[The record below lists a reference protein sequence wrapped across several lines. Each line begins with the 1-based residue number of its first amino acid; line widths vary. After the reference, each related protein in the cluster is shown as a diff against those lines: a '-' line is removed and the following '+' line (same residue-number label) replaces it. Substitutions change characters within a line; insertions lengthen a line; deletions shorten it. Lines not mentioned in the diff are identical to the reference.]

1 MRLLSLE
8 KIFEEACNKH
18 EHLKLLASQ
27 WRFDKELISKALQNI
42 SSLFPH
48 YSRHDASHSKQIIV
62 NIERMLGERILHLT
76 ATDMWL
82 ILESAYSH
90 DIGMVIT
97 HKQIQD
103 MNSPEFNTFV
113 QDIANTP
120 EHELHDFSANWINGD
135 ATLPNGADA
144 HVFFD
149 EYRQIL
155 AEWYRRKHPEN
166 ASNIIRNPFEE
177 IGLSSPRNELL
188 PKRLF
193 GALAAICNAHGQPFD
208 DVMKLPFSEA
218 DMATEDCH
226 PRYVAFLLRMA
237 DLLDVDDNRFC
248 PVMMRMCGASLPSSS
263 HIHLEKHQGIKHFRL
278 DSERIKIE
286 VVCPSTDSY
295 EIAHDWFKWLE
306 KEYHSQSQHWPKIV
320 PSKKLGRL
328 PTLSPPKVSLKKPYL
343 IISEGKKPTFDL
355 DHSAILKLLRST
367 GLYTSK
373 VDSIREILQNAVDST
388 IISIWESH
396 KEKIINLEPSSM
408 ELFSLYDEKP
418 IIVDFLP
425 NESNPK
431 TITLTVKDSG
441 TGISKLDIER
451 MLKVGNSNKNSNR
464 SRLIRNMPE
473 WFKPSGNFGIG
484 LQSISLLADSFT
496 ITTKSRSS
504 QEAFKLTFNLG
515 KGSSVVIERIDSET
529 VDYGATIAVDITIE
543 DFPKII
549 SIPWGEDSS
558 NLIKKMN
565 NYDFTEPGSDLKI
578 YEQIKI
584 LQAIQE
590 FNDGSPI
597 KILSAQHSL
606 STERTDIFFAR
617 AENICFSHINFGNG
631 NYGSLRAFFRGQKFT
646 DLSTGTALVSGKV
659 DFYGYQAMDFLT
671 YNREKILPHMK
682 TEAAEKVNKALLEFI
697 RVKFDSMDKLEQ
709 PYAAAYYHL
718 YSTKEV
724 FESKYH
730 NALMR
735 FLVAIENRESLS
747 LAAILEHI
755 ERKELVDFEVRQR
768 EYSHQNIVVASEPS
782 SPDTLAVLIEGC
794 PNTSLDLIKLLAT
807 NKGYYWQEQYTTD
820 KLVTRCHWSHEDIIP
835 IDQKTLKSIMS
846 GPHGVFDIGKRIL
859 FPGWK
864 SYRRLAITADITW
877 ARAVNH
883 LSDQTD
889 MLVLPYAFDHEGTAH
904 IDKSN
909 NLINWVYTHRTNKDL
924 TINEIET
931 LYDELIREISLL
943 CEDF

>member
-8 KIFEEACNKH
+8 KIFEEACDKH
-18 EHLKLLASQ
+18 DHLKLLASQ

-120 EHELHDFSANWINGD
+120 EHELHDFSVKWINGD

-144 HVFFD
+144 HTFFD

-166 ASNIIRNPFEE
+166 AANIIRNPFEE

-193 GALAAICNAHGQPFD
+193 GALAAICKAHGQPFD
-208 DVMKLPFSEA
+208 EVMELPFSEA
-218 DMATEDCH
+218 GMATEDCH

-248 PVMMRMCGASLPSSS
+248 PVMMRMCGASLPASS
-263 HIHLEKHQGIKHFRL
+263 HVHLEKHQGIKHFRL

-328 PTLSPPKVSLKKPYL
+328 PTLSPPIVSLQKPYL
-343 IISEGKKPTFDL
+343 IINEGKKPTFDL
-355 DHSAILKLLRST
+355 DQSAILKLLRST

-388 IISIWESH
+388 IIATWESH
-396 KEKIINLEPSSM
+396 KEKIANLEPSSV

-418 IIVDFLP
+418 IIIDFLP
-425 NESNPK
+425 NDSNPK
-431 TITLTVKDSG
+431 TFTLTVKDSG

-464 SRLIRNMPE
+464 SRLIRDMPE

-484 LQSISLLADSFT
+484 LQSISLLSDSFT
-496 ITTKSRSS
+496 ITTKSRNS

-515 KGSSVVIERIDSET
+515 KGSSVVIEILDSET
-529 VDYGATIAVDITIE
+529 VDFGATIAVDITID
-543 DFPKII
+543 DFPKSI
-549 SIPWGEDSS
+549 SIPWGE
-558 NLIKKMN
+558 NRGHLIRKMN
-565 NYDFTEPGSDLKI
+565 NYDFTELGSDLKV

-584 LQAIQE
+584 FQAIQE

-597 KILSAQHSL
+597 KISSVQHSL
-606 STERTDIFFAR
+606 STVRTDVFFAR
-617 AENICFSHINFGNG
+617 AENICLSHIRFSDGDYNG
-631 NYGSLRAFFRGQKFT
+631 LRTFFRGQKFT
-646 DLSTGTALVSGKV
+646 DFNMGSTLVSGKV

-671 YNREKILPHMK
+671 YNREKILPHIK
-682 TEAAEKVNKALLEFI
+682 TEAVGNVTKALLEFI
-697 RVKFDSMDKLEQ
+697 NVKFDSMDELEQ
-709 PYAAAYYHL
+709 PYAAAYYYL
-718 YSTKEV
+718 YATKEV
-724 FESKYH
+724 VESKHH
-730 NALMR
+730 NALMK
-735 FLVAIENRESLS
+735 FLVEIENRETLS
-747 LAAILEHI
+747 LASILECI

-768 EYSHQNIVVASEPS
+768 EHRLQKNVVTSKRS
-782 SPDTLAVLIEGC
+782 SPDTLAVLIDGC

-807 NKGYYWQEQYTTD
+807 KKGYYWQEQQTD
-820 KLVTRCHWSHEDIIP
+820 SNLVKRCHWSHEDIIP
-835 IDQKTLKSIMS
+835 VDQKTLKSIMS
-846 GPHGVFDIGKRIL
+846 GPHGVFDIGKRCL

-864 SYRRLAITADITW
+864 SYRRLAITANITW
-877 ARAVNH
+877 ARAVDH
-883 LSDQTD
+883 LSDRTD
-889 MLVLPYAFDHEGTAH
+889 MLVLPYAFDYEETAH
-904 IDKSN
+904 IDKSKH
-909 NLINWVYTHRTNKDL
+909 LIDWVHAHRTNKDL
-924 TINEIET
+924 TVREIEA
-931 LYDELIREISLL
+931 LYDELIREISFL
-943 CEDF
+943 CET

>member
-8 KIFEEACNKH
+8 KVFEESCDKH

-103 MNSPEFNTFV
+103 MNSPEFNAFV
-113 QDIANTP
+113 QDLANTP
-120 EHELHDFSANWINGD
+120 DHELHGFSVKWLNGN

-166 ASNIIRNPFEE
+166 AANIIRNPFEE

-193 GALAAICNAHGQPFD
+193 GVLASICNAHGVSFEE
-208 DVMKLPFSEA
+208 VMDLPFSEA
-218 DMATEDCH
+218 GMATEDCH

-248 PVMMRMCGASLPSSS
+248 PVMMRMSGASLPASS
-263 HIHLEKHQGIKHFRL
+263 HVHLEKHQGIKHFRL

-286 VVCPSTDSY
+286 VVCPTIDSY

-328 PTLSPPKVSLKKPYL
+328 PTLSPPKVSLQKPYV
-343 IISEGKKPTFDL
+343 IISEGKRPTFDL
-355 DHSAILKLLRST
+355 DQSAILKLLRGT

-388 IISIWESH
+388 IISIWE
-396 KEKIINLEPSSM
+396 KNKDVVANLDPSSK
-408 ELFSLYDEKP
+408 ELFNLYDEKS

-425 NESNPK
+425 NK
-431 TITLTVKDSG
+431 TNSKTFTLTVKDSG
-441 TGISKLDIER
+441 TGISKLDLER
-451 MLKVGNSNKNSNR
+451 MLKIGNSNKNSNR
-464 SRLIRNMPE
+464 SRLIREMPE

-484 LQSISLLADSFT
+484 LQSISLLSDRFT
-496 ITTKSRSS
+496 ITTKSRKS

-515 KGSSVVIERIDSET
+515 KGSSVIIESLDHET
-529 VDYGATIAVDITIE
+529 VEYGATIAVDILIE
-543 DFPKII
+543 DFPESI
-549 SIPWGEDSS
+549 SIPWGDERT
-558 NLIKKMN
+558 NLMKQMN
-565 NYDFTEPGSDLKI
+565 DYDFTEPGSDLKI

-584 LQAIQE
+584 FQAVQA

-597 KILSAQHSL
+597 KISSAQHTL
-606 STERTDIFFAR
+606 STVREDIFFSR
-617 AENICFSHINFGNG
+617 TQNICLSDITFVATDHSQ
-631 NYGSLRAFFRGQKFT
+631 LRTFFRGQSFS
-646 DLSTGTALVSGKV
+646 DLNFQHSIVTGKI
-659 DFYGYQAMDFLT
+659 DFYGYQAMDFLS
-671 YNREKILPHMK
+671 YNREKILPHIK
-682 TEAAEKVNKALLEFI
+682 KEAGEKVNLAILEFI
-697 RVKFDSMDKLEQ
+697 RDRFDYIDESEK
-709 PYAAAYYHL
+709 PYAAAYYYL
-718 YSTKEV
+718 YSKAGTD
-724 FESKYH
+724 ESKYEKP
-730 NALMR
+730 LMK
-735 FLVAIENRESLS
+735 FMVEIDNKGLLPIATIIEQIKN
-747 LAAILEHI
+747 
-755 ERKELVDFEVRQR
+755 KELVDFEDRHN
-768 EYSHQNIVVASEPS
+768 EHSHRNIDTTVQDPLPS
-782 SPDTLAVLIEGC
+782 TLAVLRNGC
-794 PNTSLDLIKLLAT
+794 PSTSLDLVKLLAT
-807 NKGYYWQEQYTTD
+807 KNGYFWQEQKTD
-820 KLVTRCHWSHEDIIP
+820 LNLIKKCHWSDEDIMP
-835 IDQKTLKSIMS
+835 VDQATLKSIMS
-846 GPHGVFDIGKRIL
+846 GAHAFFDIGKRRI
-859 FPGWK
+859 FPAWK
-864 SYRRLAITADITW
+864 AYRKLAITATVSW
-877 ARAVNH
+877 ARGTEH
-883 LSDQTD
+883 LSDKPD
-889 MLVLPYAFDHEGTAH
+889 MLVLPYSFGFNEKASV
-904 IDKSN
+904 DKSK
-909 NLINWVYTHRTNKDL
+909 NLIDWVYSHRTNKDI
-924 TINEIET
+924 TAKEIET
-931 LYDELIREISLL
+931 LYDELITEINLL
-943 CEDF
+943 CET

>member
-8 KIFEEACNKH
+8 KIFEESCDKH

-103 MNSPEFNTFV
+103 MNSPEFNIFV

-120 EHELHDFSANWINGD
+120 EHELYEFSVNWINGD
-135 ATLPNGADA
+135 ATLPKGTDA

-149 EYRQIL
+149 KYRQIL

-166 ASNIIRNPFEE
+166 AANIIRNPFEE

-208 DVMKLPFSEA
+208 EVMQLPFSEA
-218 DMATEDCH
+218 GMATEDCH

-248 PVMMRMCGASLPSSS
+248 PVMMKMCGASLPASS
-263 HIHLEKHQGIKHFRL
+263 HVHLEKHQGIKHFRL

-328 PTLSPPKVSLKKPYL
+328 PTLSPPKVSLQKPYL
-343 IISEGKKPTFDL
+343 IINEGKKPTFDL
-355 DHSAILKLLRST
+355 DQSAILKLLRST

-388 IISIWESH
+388 IIATWEIH
-396 KEKIINLEPSSM
+396 KVKITNLEPSSM
-408 ELFSLYDEKP
+408 ELFSLYDERP

-431 TITLTVKDSG
+431 TFTLTVKDSG
-441 TGISKLDIER
+441 TGISKTDIER
-451 MLKVGNSNKNSNR
+451 MLTVGNSNKNSNR
-464 SRLIRNMPE
+464 SRLIRDMPE
-473 WFKPSGNFGIG
+473 WYKPSGNFGIG

-496 ITTKSRSS
+496 ITTKSRNSR
-504 QEAFKLTFNLG
+504 EAFKLTFNLS
-515 KGSSVVIERIDSET
+515 KGSSVVIESLDSET
-529 VDYGATIAVDITIE
+529 VEYGATIAVDITIE
-543 DFPKII
+543 DFPKSI
-549 SIPWGEDSS
+549 SIPWGEDHS
-558 NLIKKMN
+558 NLMKKMN
-565 NYDFTEPGSDLKI
+565 DYDFTEPGSDLKI

-584 LQAIQE
+584 FQAIQE
-590 FNDGSPI
+590 FNVGSPI
-597 KILSAQHSL
+597 KISSAQHSL
-606 STERTDIFFAR
+606 SAVRTDVFFAR
-617 AENICFSHINFGNG
+617 AENICLSHISFSNNDYNG
-631 NYGSLRAFFRGQKFT
+631 LRTFFRGQKFT
-646 DLSTGTALVSGKV
+646 DLNMGSSLVSGKV

-671 YNREKILPHMK
+671 YNREKILPHIK
-682 TEAAEKVNKALLEFI
+682 TEAAEKVTKALLEFI
-697 RVKFDSMDKLEQ
+697 RVKFDNMDELEQ
-709 PYAAAYYHL
+709 PYAAAYYYL
-718 YSTKEV
+718 YATKEV
-724 FESKYH
+724 FESKH
-730 NALMR
+730 HDALMK

-747 LAAILEHI
+747 LASILEGI
-755 ERKELVDFEVRQR
+755 ERKELVDFEVHQR
-768 EYSHQNIVVASEPS
+768 EHTPKKIVVTSELPS
-782 SPDTLAVLIEGC
+782 PNTLAVLIEGC

-807 NKGYYWQEQYTTD
+807 NDGYYWQEQLTAS
-820 KLVTRCHWSHEDIIP
+820 KLVKRCHWSHEDIIP

-846 GPHGVFDIGKRIL
+846 GPHSVFDIGKRSL

-864 SYRRLAITADITW
+864 SYRRLAITANITW
-877 ARAVNH
+877 ARAVDH
-883 LSDQTD
+883 LSDRAD
-889 MLVLPYAFDHEGTAH
+889 MLVLPYAFDYEGAAH
-904 IDKSN
+904 IDKSK
-909 NLINWVYTHRTNKDL
+909 NLIDWVYAHRTNKDL
-924 TINEIET
+924 TVSEIEM

-943 CEDF
+943 CEE